1 MQSLIQFLPRCN
13 TPYFRSL
20 QVIGPVHK
28 NASRDHGR
36 QNVLSFDFRRSAQVL
51 QPAADVDLVPFP
63 LKPHSFGTTD
73 CGVTG
78 AWASAF
84 LRCYLQYNVDCVLQI
99 ALMASAILSQI
110 APELLREIERARLLT
125 LQMQQLKEACTCE
138 RGAALLR

>member
-1 MQSLIQFLPRCN
+1 M
-13 TPYFRSL
+13 
-20 QVIGPVHK
+20 HK

-36 QNVLSFDFRRSAQVL
+36 QNVLSFDCRRSAQVL

-99 ALMASAILSQI
+99 ALLEKPLVMASAILSQI